1 MPARRCFPNRSAPVL
16 AAVLLA
22 LLSGCSSTADF
33 GRLNPVLVTDDIH
46 AWVGQEAAASAGAA
60 ISAYPLTDDERTLR
74 DLAFPLIEPPYDRL
88 RWDAVVLEYG
98 TKESFQRKLW
108 VSDNTAYYRHLQAVM
123 HRSSTARYN
132 LLIDDIRNDI
142 VRIEPF
148 FATARR
154 VLDLDRRREASL
166 QRTVDLNPSE
176 LANAKARIGENSMT
190 IAWVYHSLKERCAG
204 YRFALDR
211 LAVGEPEPAAAQ
223 ADQVLAQLQQ
233 EVAANEVVP
242 APRPAVAVPAPP
254 PAK

>member
-1 MPARRCFPNRSAPVL
+1 MPARRCSSSSSAPAL

-46 AWVGQEAAASAGAA
+46 AWAGQEAATSVGAP

-98 TKESFQRKLW
+98 TKESFRRKLW
-108 VSDNTAYYRHLQAVM
+108 VSDNTAYYQHLEATF

-132 LLIDDIRNDI
+132 QMIDDIRNDI

-148 FATARR
+148 FAAARR
-154 VLDLDRRREASL
+154 VLDLDRRREAAV
-166 QRTVDLNPSE
+166 QRAIGLSPSE
-176 LANAKARIGENSMT
+176 QANARARVGENSLT
-190 IAWVYHSLKERCAG
+190 IAWVYHSLQERCAG

-211 LAVGEPEPAAAQ
+211 LAVGEPEPGAAQ
-223 ADQVLAQLQQ
+223 ADLVLAQLQQ
-233 EVAANEVVP
+233 DVAANEVVP
-242 APRPAVAVPAPP
+242 APRLAGAAPASPVT
-254 PAK
+254 K